1 MENPI
6 VQNNPHIQPAHD
18 LLNVINAEGLSTSE
32 SNQTQPEQPHQ
43 VPPKAEQD
51 NTATQ
56 EENQDS
62 LQLEKEHMNK
72 VNEPEEDPDEN
83 KSPSTKV
90 KDRSPRLKQLTIDT
104 QYAFQPASAT
114 TNNATEENSNPNPDA
129 PLSEADMAGSK
140 KCHSNCGV
148 QAAAGENVPNDKDQ
162 QGQKCIGLKRVS
174 SVNNL
179 ESPTK
184 PKPEENKQE
193 PASANQKQKININ
206 DFTKVT
212 GLGKGSYAE
221 VFLVKKNANNKLYAL
236 KALDKNFMLKVS

>member
-6 VQNNPHIQPAHD
+6 VQNNPHIQPAHG
-18 LLNVINAEGLSTSE
+18 LLNNINAEGLSSAE

-43 VPPKAEQD
+43 IPSKAEQD
-51 NTATQ
+51 PVATQ
-56 EENQDS
+56 EENQS
-62 LQLEKEHMNK
+62 GEPLNQEGQNKEND
-72 VNEPEEDPDEN
+72 VEEEQEEI
-83 KSPSTKV
+83 KSPSQKF
-90 KDRSPRLKQLTIDT
+90 KERSPHLKQLTVDT
-104 QYAFQPASAT
+104 QYAFQPT
-114 TNNATEENSNPNPDA
+114 TEPANNATTEASSNPNPDA

-140 KCHSNCGV
+140 KCYSNCGV
-148 QAAAGENVPNDKDQ
+148 QGAGENNPNDKDQ
-162 QGQKCIGLKRVS
+162 QKVIGLKRVN
-174 SVNNL
+174 SVTNL

-193 PASANQKQKININ
+193 PASANQKQKISIN

-221 VFLVKKNANNKLYAL
+221 VFLVKKNANGKLYAL